1 MSGINFSEAAEKRKH
16 NYTNPS
22 KAQDLAHLEAGGDG
36 KKFDE
41 DGNELDKHGF
51 KVKKYP
57 DGLGSVRVAVE
68 NCEQLC
74 GLDKKVMESLL
85 KGEWTHHTTYNS
97 MGRQSKKIVIE
108 YDITEKS
115 K

>member
-1 MSGINFSEAAEKRKH
+1 MSEFQSDI
-16 NYTNPS
+16 T
-22 KAQDLAHLEAGGDG
+22 D
-36 KKFDE
+36 KKYDE
-41 DGNELDKHGF
+41 EGNELDKHGF
-51 KVKKYP
+51 KIKVLP
-57 DGLGSVRVAVE
+57 DGLGSVRAAVE